1 MKKLLSIV
9 LLLIM
14 VAVTVVDF
22 VCGKESTL
30 SIRSMP
36 WKS

>member
-14 VAVTVVDF
+14 VAVTVVDVAF
-22 VCGKESTL
+22 VEK
-30 SIRSMP
+30 
-36 WKS
+36 KVHYQ

>member
-22 VCGKESTL
+22 AFVEK
-30 SIRSMP
+30 
-36 WKS
+36 KVYYQ

>member
-14 VAVTVVDF
+14 VAATVVDF
-22 VCGKESTL
+22 AFVEK
-30 SIRSMP
+30 
-36 WKS
+36 KVHY

>member
-22 VCGKESTL
+22 AFVEKNVHYQ
-30 SIRSMP
+30 
-36 WKS
+36 